1 MVCHKIS
8 NRDNSLIINKSQ
20 AQAGPCF
27 YYSDLRFGVG
37 RCFWF
42 TGILFVL
49 HLFEIFELYIIH
61 LFEIF
66 VKLH

>member
-20 AQAGPCF
+20 AQAGPRF

-49 HLFEIFELYIIH
+49 HLLRYLNFTLYTF
-61 LFEIF
+61 LRFS
-66 VKLH
+66 